1 MGIDLENPGSNSAD
15 LQAAFSNLA
24 GQTILQK
31 TVITTPVEYVDLVL
45 PENYLDFRV
54 VILALEL
61 NAPEFLALDFSPDG
75 GTTWHSDSDGALGSG
90 NGTYAAYDNEYW
102 RNNNGPT
109 VDSGTNN
116 SGGIGPDSVLRVQRA
131 TMNIYPG
138 GDDNGPSMDASVMS
152 WHPEN
157 GKHACRGYVWLLA
170 ATGRQN
176 LLRIAPYTFFDV
188 PSSNT
193 FVAGTFLL
201 IGSGLVE

>member
-1 MGIDLENPGSNSAD
+1 MGIDVENPGSNSTD

-31 TVITTPVEYVDLVL
+31 TVITTPVGYVDLVL

-61 NAPEFLALDFSPDG
+61 SSSEFVSFDFSPDG
-75 GTTWHSDSDGALGSG
+75 GTTWHSDSDGTLGSG

-102 RNNNGPT
+102 RNNDGPT
-109 VDSGTNN
+109 VISGTNN
-116 SGGIGPDSVLRVQRA
+116 SGNIGTDSVLRVQRA
-131 TMNIYPG
+131 TMDIFPG
-138 GDDNGPSMDASVMS
+138 GDDDGPSLDVSVMA
-152 WHPEN
+152 WHPDN
-157 GKHACRGYVWLLA
+157 GRQACRGYVWLLA

-176 LLRIAPYTFFDV
+176 LLRIAPYTLFDV
-188 PSSNT
+188 PSGRT